1 MAINVATDFE
11 TIRQLQDKKITML
24 KCVIR
29 KGYIKKKNIYK
40 TVMKMVTKI

>member
-11 TIRQLQDKKITML
+11 TVRQLQYKKIMML

-29 KGYIKKKNIYK
+29 KGYIKQ
-40 TVMKMVTKI
+40 KIVIL